1 MAEIESQG
9 ISRRDLL
16 KRGAALGGAV
26 VWATPVVQT
35 LGMGRAFASTASPT
49 GTAISYIAITWSC
62 DGGQTYNFSKN
73 EANGSPNGT
82 WEPSPGT
89 IPGCEGLLPGHDG
102 ATKVDEPSEFTIN
115 YDGNCATIVVDGG
128 LTGCEINF
136 VAKGGQ
142 EPCVTGSLS
151 AGSNPPICITT

>member
-1 MAEIESQG
+1 MAEIDSQG

-49 GTAISYIAITWSC
+49 GTAISYIAITWRC
-62 DGGQTYNFSKN
+62 GDGTYNFSKN
-73 EANGSPNGT
+73 EEDGTANGS
-82 WEPSPGT
+82 WEPDPGS
-89 IPGCEGLLPGHDG
+89 IPGCEGALPGHPDNMV
-102 ATKVDEPSEFTIN
+102 KIDNPPEFSVT

-128 LTGCEINF
+128 LSGCEINY
-136 VAKGGQ
+136 VLKGGQ
-142 EPCVTGSLS
+142 EPCKSGTLS
-151 AGSNPPICITT
+151 AGSNPVCLS